1 MWFKDKNAF
10 VGKRFATSA
19 DTKELLELHRLFG
32 RTLAERA
39 ESRDG
44 SRAGHVSRVEQLTG
58 ILVRAMMM
66 ADYPG
71 FTAEYADNIVLPS
84 TLHDVGKIA
93 VSDAVL
99 TKESRLS
106 KAEAEE
112 LMRHAPEGG
121 KMLEEISEKLGGGTY
136 ISVAAVVARYHHERW
151 NGCGYPDRLKGEEIP
166 LPARIV
172 SIADGFDCIAG
183 EKKMDLDAAAL
194 AMREFAGVYYDPALT
209 DIFLSR
215 LLAIKEVYNNK
226 DNM

>member
-19 DTKELLELHRLFG
+19 DTKELLDLHRLFG

-44 SRAGHVSRVEQLTG
+44 SRSGHISRVEQLTG
-58 ILVRAMMM
+58 ILARAMLM

-71 FTAEYADNIVLPS
+71 FTAEYADNVILAS

-93 VSDAVL
+93 VSDTV
-99 TKESRLS
+99 LS
-106 KAEAEE
+106 KTGELNRAEAEE

-121 KMLEEISEKLGGGTY
+121 NILAEISEKLGGGTY
-136 ISVAAVVARYHHERW
+136 ISVAAAVARYHHERW
-151 NGCGYPDRLKGEEIP
+151 NGCGYPDRLKGDEIP

-172 SIADGFDCIAG
+172 SIADGFDLLAG
-183 EKKMDLDAAAL
+183 EKKMDLDAAAV
-194 AMREFAGVYYDPALT
+194 AMREFVGVYYDPTLT
-209 DIFLSR
+209 DIFLSC
-215 LLAIKEVYNNK
+215 LPAIKEVYNIK
-226 DNM
+226 SYK

>member
-10 VGKRFATSA
+10 VGKRFATAA
-19 DTKELLELHRLFG
+19 DTKELLELHRYFG

-44 SRAGHVSRVEQLTG
+44 SRAGHISRVEQLTG
-58 ILVRAMMM
+58 ILVRAMIM
-66 ADYPG
+66 ADYPD
-71 FTAEYADNIVLPS
+71 FTSEYADNVILAS

-99 TKESRLS
+99 AKSGELSR
-106 KAEAEE
+106 AEAEE

-121 KMLEEISEKLGGGTY
+121 NILEEISEKLGGGTY

-151 NGCGYPDRLKGEEIP
+151 NGCGYPDRLKGAEIP

-172 SIADGFDCIAG
+172 SIADGFDCIVG
-183 EKKMDLDAAAL
+183 EKKMDIDAAAV
-194 AMREFAGVYYDPALT
+194 AMREFVGVYYDPALT

-215 LLAIKEVYNNK
+215 LSAIKEVYNNK